1 MAVRQSGTDP
11 VSDHLVAAIPT
22 HDGVPVPESA
32 EVGTKYSR
40 VQEAV
45 LGIDVQRAVMR
56 WRPSQGHPIRHPLAK
71 SGTVEANPGA
81 GTLDSVR
88 FIQHHTVRCAFID
101 TPPRIS
107 WRDRDLTEI

>member
-1 MAVRQSGTDP
+1 LAVRQGRADP
-11 VSDHLVAAIPT
+11 VGDHLVATIPT

-45 LGIDVQRAVMR
+45 LGVDVQGAIMR

-81 GTLDSVR
+81 GTLDYV
-88 FIQHHTVRCAFID
+88 CAFVD
-101 TPPRIS
+101 TPL
-107 WRDRDLTEI
+107 LTASCRYCRV